1 MAASEKKRILDLP
14 LKLILTQEGSTF
26 FIKRN
31 KKLLKFKLAGNIE
44 EYGISLET
52 FIPETIQRLLL
63 ADYIS
68 KIEISKPEF
77 VSSRQEVMD
86 LSKLIVYSVLYKQ
99 YDDYIFKQILN
110 SPVIKKWNRQKPASI
125 IDEKTHI
132 NEKYLANVLQ
142 QNESM
147 IYEAKQEI
155 VKPLFAFITK
165 NNALSPE
172 EKNIQFFLAEKFLNM
187 MRPFTW
193 FIITKFR
200 MHKDF
205 DLILKTIRT
214 SLTEYMD
221 KIKIAEYIALMLMEL
236 IISAENMNLRK
247 EALILFP
254 ELEDPQEALFD
265 PEIRRR
271 LVAELEK
278 KQELVFLSWKIGSG
292 GIASIGTQGK
302 LQITLYSKNEQS
314 DAVRANLNDLKMAD
328 VDKNSLIDFYRALPE
343 GSEDLNLGMYYISYL
358 NDACEKVNVRFESS
372 ANRFEDTDLTVMNMS
387 FMF

>member
-1 MAASEKKRILDLP
+1 MKRRFFFFVILC
-14 LKLILTQEGSTF
+14 F
-26 FIKRN
+26 FIFSGQVFPYFVEYKEQYYKLYHIHYEQDPDDIVENIYWLERAIN
-31 KKLLKFKLAGNIE
+31 ADFCNPLHALGKITTKKE
-44 EYGISLET
+44 
-52 FIPETIQRLLL
+52 
-63 ADYIS
+63 
-68 KIEISKPEF
+68 
-77 VSSRQEVMD
+77 
-86 LSKLIVYSVLYKQ
+86 
-99 YDDYIFKQILN
+99 
-110 SPVIKKWNRQKPASI
+110 W
-125 IDEKTHI
+125 
-132 NEKYLANVLQ
+132 EKYRYMFMMHLNLKMVEQHLRLG
-142 QNESM
+142 SK
-147 IYEAKQEI
+147 YDKQ
-155 VKPLFAFITK
+155 L
-165 NNALSPE
+165 
-172 EKNIQFFLAEKFLNM
+172 FLAEKFLNM

-221 KIKIAEYIALMLMEL
+221 KTKIAEYIALMLMEL
-236 IISAENMNLRK
+236 ILSAENMNLRK

-254 ELEDPQEALFD
+254 ELDDPQEALFD

-278 KQELVFLSWKIGSG
+278 KQELVFVSWKLGSG
-292 GIASIGTQGK
+292 GVASIGTQGK